1 MALLDL
7 SILGSASQINPDAE
21 GDRYAAAVSNAATS
35 GIGFWKTQK
44 AKKLMDEYR
53 KWSELTPADKFDMD
67 SETQARMGDFDVA
80 KDAEERFNRR
90 KEEYF
95 SKAPKVE
102 DVKLTEAAPD
112 ELNQPV
118 STLDP
123 ELQLDID
130 EQERADMAEEDARRI
145 ARAEKARADYEAGW
159 NEEEAR
165 AAAGAEAQAE
175 YQRRLAQASRGAQ
188 EAYDALFDSPEARA
202 EYEEVRKSISPF
214 TGEGADRRAKF
225 DDERLYEL
233 ADRVRW
239 YRPDLAAAI
248 EQRAAQSAQRR
259 MALEARRAQMFSP
272 QAVMQRAQIA
282 LDAAVRRRDR
292 IAAQLAGDENNENLQ
307 NQLRQAEAQVQAI
320 QASYDQAFQGY
331 FGAEIGA
338 GAANGEGPD
347 VVEAVTRQ
355 NRLVS
360 ELLPRI
366 GEFASLADYLDEARK
381 LGASNKSLGA
391 LRQAWKQRFDEEQRA
406 KSADQRDRSLDQ
418 GDVRNANAKRA
429 LDLREL
435 EIAKKDAGVSAGGI
449 YSQANISKA
458 EGVVRALQNGQ
469 DLKTQVN
476 ALKSL
481 GYDVQLDTASGG
493 FILFRYGKKVAEV
506 GAQDALRWLQND
518 YLPKAYEA
526 QSKFAKKSAGKPA
539 APAAPAA
546 GEVTPEDYL
555 GI

>member
-7 SILGSASQINPDAE
+7 SILGSTSQINPDAE
-21 GDRYAAAVSNAATS
+21 GDRYAAAVANAVTS

-67 SETQARMGDFDVA
+67 AETQARMGDFDVA
-80 KDAEERFNRR
+80 KDAGERFNRR

-102 DVKLTEAAPD
+102 DVKLTEAATD

-130 EQERADMAEEDARRI
+130 EQERADMAEEDARRV
-145 ARAEKARADYEAGW
+145 ARAEKARADYESGW

-165 AAAGAEAQAE
+165 AAANAEAQAE
-175 YQRRLAQASRGAQ
+175 YQRRLAQARRGAQ

-214 TGEGADRRAKF
+214 TGSGAERRAKF

-331 FGAEIGA
+331 FGADIGS

-429 LDLREL
+429 LELREL

-526 QSKFAKKSAGKPA
+526 QSKFAKKSAEKPA
-539 APAAPAA
+539 APAATAD

>member
-35 GIGFWKTQK
+35 GSGFWKTQK

-67 SETQARMGDFDVA
+67 AEIAKRMGGFDAA
-80 KDAEERFNRR
+80 KDAEDQYKKAYENYVSGAPVVPEIPEGLT
-90 KEEYF
+90 KENSPAWRDNVTGE
-95 SKAPKVE
+95 SGSDWADAV
-102 DVKLTEAAPD
+102 AA
-112 ELNQPV
+112 
-118 STLDP
+118 
-123 ELQLDID
+123 
-130 EQERADMAEEDARRI
+130 RDAGQ
-145 ARAEKARADYEAGW
+145 KARDEYLAKWDEKTNRDIFAKQ
-159 NEEEAR
+159 
-165 AAAGAEAQAE
+165 AQAE
-175 YQRRLAQASRGAQ
+175 YNRRLAQARRGAQ

-202 EYEEVRKSISPF
+202 EYEEARKSISPF

-239 YRPDLAAAI
+239 YRPDLAAAL

-331 FGAEIGA
+331 FGADIGA

-429 LDLREL
+429 LELREL

-526 QSKFAKKSAGKPA
+526 QAKFAKKSAKKPAVPA
-539 APAAPAA
+539 APAD
-546 GEVTPEDYL
+546 GEVTPEAYL

>member
-7 SILGSASQINPDAE
+7 SILGSASQINPDAD
-21 GDRYAAAVSNAATS
+21 GDRYAAAVSNAVTS

-165 AAAGAEAQAE
+165 AAANDEAQAE
-175 YQRRLAQASRGAQ
+175 YRRRLAEARKGAQ
-188 EAYDALFDSPEARA
+188 EAYDALFESPEARA
-202 EYEEVRKSISPF
+202 EYEEARKRVNPF
-214 TGEGADRRAKF
+214 TGEGADRRAKY

-331 FGAEIGA
+331 FGADIGA
-338 GAANGEGPD
+338 GAANSEGPD

-429 LDLREL
+429 LELREL

-526 QSKFAKKSAGKPA
+526 QAKFAKKSAKKPA
-539 APAAPAA
+539 APAAPAD
-546 GEVTPEDYL
+546 GEVTPEAYL